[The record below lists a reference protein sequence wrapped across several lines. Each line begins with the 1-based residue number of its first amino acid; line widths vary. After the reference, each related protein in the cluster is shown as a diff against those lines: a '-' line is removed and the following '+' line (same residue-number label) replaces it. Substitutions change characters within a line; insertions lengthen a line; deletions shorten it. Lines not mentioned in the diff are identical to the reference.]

1 MLKNLEGVVGAVGG
15 AVTTNGGATIG
26 LGGDQTTQTT
36 PTKPRKRNPAYATT
50 QQLISLAVAARDEAA
65 AHPTAKNKALR
76 EAAYM
81 RVIVACERMIHR
93 WALMYKSPLI
103 DNDDLTAAA
112 TLGLLEALNR
122 FDASKCGGGWTRY
135 LGQWMRWKLQQFTGS
150 RDASPEVLMIDDHG
164 TGNIAALLNGAA
176 YEMQSSH
183 RARQEGAE

>member
-1 MLKNLEGVVGAVGG
+1 MLRDFPDADRLGV
-15 AVTTNGGATIG
+15 
-26 LGGDQTTQTT
+26 GGDQTQTPAT
-36 PTKPRKRNPAYATT
+36 PIKPRKRNPNYAAT
-50 QQLISLAVAARDEAA
+50 QQLISLAVAARDEAT

-135 LGQWMRWKLQQFTGS
+135 VGQWMRWKLQQFTGS
-150 RDASPEVLMIDDHG
+150 RDDSNEVLMIDDHG
-164 TGNIAALLNGAA
+164 TGNMAALLNGAA

>member
-1 MLKNLEGVVGAVGG
+1 MLRDSNDADRLGVGG
-15 AVTTNGGATIG
+15 QTI
-26 LGGDQTTQTT
+26 T
-36 PTKPRKRNPAYATT
+36 PTQKTPTQKPRKRNPNYVTT
-50 QQLISLAVAARDEAA
+50 QHLISLAVAARDEAA

-81 RVIVACERMIHR
+81 RVVVACERMIHR

-103 DNDDLTAAA
+103 DYDDLTAAA
-112 TLGLLEALNR
+112 TLGLLEALGR
-122 FDASKCGGGWTRY
+122 FTAEKSGGGWSSY
-135 LGQWMRWKLQQFTGS
+135 VSKWMRWKLQQFTGS
-150 RDASPEVLMIDDHG
+150 RDDSPEVLMIDDHG